1 MERNDI
7 MVKKDTDNTLKILAT
22 IFLLIVIIMSGSTQD
37 KLIIAITFIV
47 PGFIILKIW
56 GLLDWINE

>member
-37 KLIIAITFIV
+37 NLVIAISTIV
-47 PGFIILKIW
+47 AGGIILKIW